1 MTNPSVVKIVPHW
14 PNLMGQIREQTFATH
29 YATPLPYCFVLAAVT
44 EALES
49 ISFFVGVCGVSHVPG
64 GKFIGN
70 PEILQHFYV
79 FRAYAF
85 MELRLILKHENLIK
99 NFAMW
104 FDTGQS
110 FSEQFHF
117 YFYL

>member
-1 MTNPSVVKIVPHW
+1 M
-14 PNLMGQIREQTFATH
+14 
-29 YATPLPYCFVLAAVT
+29 
-44 EALES
+44 
-49 ISFFVGVCGVSHVPG
+49 SHVPG

-104 FDTGQS
+104 FDKGRS
-110 FSEQFHF
+110 FSKQF
-117 YFYL
+117 YFYLLFVKFLKNCDQIVFFLY